1 MTYLEQITE
10 QFPIRRSDEQKTAFR
25 KWVMGQMA
33 SLGYRARVE
42 ENDKGKHKNI
52 VVGSPESAQMTITAH
67 YDTPACIGI
76 PNLMIP
82 RNWAI
87 YFLYQVAVI
96 GGMLPEGGART
107 YDYMKDEAFLF
118 DNARITAEGAL
129 MLLGAG
135 LEGTLYDA
143 DVAIMGMGRIAEC
156 LCRMLCALGVRT
168 TVYARRP
175 EVLSRARALGA
186 KTVCFSGTL
195 PPGITSHD
203 ALCNTV
209 PHVLFDEG
217 LLSQMKKSM
226 LLVELASAPGGF
238 DMEAVGR
245 HGLHVVNG
253 QGIPGKYAPRAASRL
268 IADYTVKALKGE
280 REYE

>member
-1 MTYLEQITE
+1 MMRIY
-10 QFPIRRSDEQKTAFR
+10 
-25 KWVMGQMA
+25 
-33 SLGYRARVE
+33 
-42 ENDKGKHKNI
+42 
-52 VVGSPESAQMTITAH
+52 VVGGDRRMDFAAKYLQDAGYEVIRDADAPECDALVLPVNAGKMHGDLIKKASRR
-67 YDTPACIGI
+67 G
-76 PNLMIP
+76 L
-82 RNWAI
+82 
-87 YFLYQVAVI
+87 AVI
-96 GGMLPEGGART
+96 GGMLPEGGACT

-135 LEGTLYDA
+135 MEGTLYDA
-143 DVAIMGMGRIAEC
+143 DVAILGMGRIAEC

-175 EVLSRARALGA
+175 EALARARALGA

-209 PHVLFDEG
+209 PHMLLDEA
-217 LLSQMKKSM
+217 LLAQMKKST
-226 LLVELASAPGGF
+226 LLLELASTPGGF
-238 DMEAVGR
+238 DMESVGR

-253 QGIPGKYAPRAASRL
+253 QGIPGKYAPRAAGRL